1 VIPLRDAV
9 RPRRTPLVAL
19 AVMVL
24 CVAGFGVELAVEA
37 TSGDLALE
45 DFFYAWGFIPADFW
59 AAVDAG
65 DPTSP
70 AVAHIL
76 SSMFLH
82 GGWLHLLGNM
92 LYLWIF
98 ANRLED
104 GVGHVPF
111 LLLYAA
117 GGVVAAVGH
126 ALADPASDIP
136 AIGASGAISA
146 VLGAY
151 LVLYP
156 RARIQSLVFLGFFYQ
171 LIAVPSVLV
180 LGFWFVLQLIDGVA
194 ALNAT
199 DVATG
204 GVAVWAHIG
213 GFVAGLAA
221 GLALRLVRVPVRL
234 VQQRRTEKV
243 G

>member
-9 RPRRTPLVAL
+9 PPRRPPYVTLVIVAL
-19 AVMVL
+19 CVL
-24 CVAGFGVELAVEA
+24 GFGVELLVEA
-37 TSGDLALE
+37 TGGDVALE
-45 DFFYAWGFIPADFW
+45 DFLFAWGFVPVDFW
-59 AAVDAG
+59 AAVKAG
-65 DPTSP
+65 DWLSP
-70 AVAHIL
+70 AVLHIV

-104 GVGHVPF
+104 GIGHAPF
-111 LLLYAA
+111 LVLYMA
-117 GGVVAAVGH
+117 GGVVAAIGH
-126 ALADPASDIP
+126 ALADPASDLP

-171 LIAVPSVLV
+171 LVAVPSVLV

-194 ALNAT
+194 ALSAT
-199 DVATG
+199 DVAAG
-204 GVAVWAHIG
+204 GVAVWAHVG
-213 GFVAGLAA
+213 GFVAGLVMALPFLLLRRRAA
-221 GLALRLVRVPVRL
+221 
-234 VQQRRTEKV
+234 KV

>member
-1 VIPLRDAV
+1 MIPLRDAV
-9 RPRRTPLVAL
+9 PPRRTPYVTLAIVAL
-19 AVMVL
+19 CTLA
-24 CVAGFGVELAVEA
+24 FGAELAVEA
-37 TSGDLALE
+37 TGGEIALE
-45 DFFYAWGFIPADFW
+45 EFLYAWGFIPADFW
-59 AAVDAG
+59 AAVAAG
-65 DPTSP
+65 DWLSP
-70 AVAHIL
+70 PVLHIV

-104 GVGHVPF
+104 GIGHVPF
-111 LLLYAA
+111 AVLYAV
-117 GGVVAAVGH
+117 GGIVAAVGH

-180 LGFWFVLQLIDGVA
+180 LTFWFVLQLIDGVA

-213 GFVAGLAA
+213 GFAA
-221 GLALRLVRVPVRL
+221 GMLMALPIRILRRLAR
-234 VQQRRTEKV
+234 KV

>member
-1 VIPLRDAV
+1 MIPLRDAV
-9 RPRRTPLVAL
+9 PPRRTPYVTL
-19 AVMVL
+19 AVVVL
-24 CVAGFGVELAVEA
+24 CVIGFSAELVVEA
-37 TSGDLALE
+37 TGGDAALE
-45 DFFYAWGFIPADFW
+45 GFLYAWGFIPVDFW
-59 AAVDAG
+59 AAADAG
-65 DPTSP
+65 NWLSP
-70 AVAHIL
+70 AVLQIY

-82 GGWLHLLGNM
+82 GGWLHLLGNL

-104 GVGHVPF
+104 GIGRAPF
-111 LLLYAA
+111 LVLYVA
-117 GGVVAAVGH
+117 GGTIAAVAH

-171 LIAVPSVLV
+171 LVAVPAVMV
-180 LGFWFVLQLIDGVA
+180 LGVWFVLQLVDGVA

-221 GLALRLVRVPVRL
+221 GFVVLLLRAPARH
-234 VQQRRTEKV
+234 RRRRRAAKV

>member
-9 RPRRTPLVAL
+9 PPRRTPYITLAIVAL
-19 AVMVL
+19 
-24 CVAGFGVELAVEA
+24 CIAGFAVELVVEA
-37 TSGDLALE
+37 TGGDLALE
-45 DFFYAWGFIPADFW
+45 DFLYAWGFIPVDFW

-65 DPTSP
+65 DWLSP
-70 AVAHIL
+70 AVLHIL

-82 GGWLHLLGNM
+82 GGWLHLLGNL

-104 GVGHVPF
+104 GIGHVLF
-111 LLLYAA
+111 LVLYLA
-117 GGVVAAVGH
+117 GGIVAAVGH

-171 LIAVPSVLV
+171 LVAVPSVLV
-180 LGFWFVLQLIDGVA
+180 LGFWFVLQLVDGVA

-213 GFVAGLAA
+213 GFAAGLVAGLAV
-221 GLALRLVRVPVRL
+221 LLLRLPAGRL
-234 VQQRRTEKV
+234 RRRAAKV

>member
-1 VIPLRDAV
+1 VIPLRDAI
-9 RPRRTPLVAL
+9 RPRRTSFVTL
-19 AVMVL
+19 AIITL
-24 CVAGFGVELAVEA
+24 CFAGFGAELVVEA
-37 TSGDLALE
+37 TGGDTALE
-45 DFFYAWGFIPADFW
+45 DFLLTWGFVPADFW
-59 AAVDAG
+59 AAVQAG
-65 DPTSP
+65 DWLSP
-70 AVAHIL
+70 PVLHIV

-104 GVGHVPF
+104 GIGHVPF
-111 LLLYAA
+111 LGLYLA
-117 GGVVAAVGH
+117 GGAVAAMVH
-126 ALADPASDIP
+126 ALVEPASDIP

-171 LIAVPSVLV
+171 LVAIPSVLV
-180 LGFWFVLQLIDGVA
+180 LGFWFILQLIDGVA
-194 ALNAT
+194 ALNAA

-213 GFVAGLAA
+213 GFVAGLVA
-221 GLALRLVRVPVRL
+221 GLSVVAARALVRH
-234 VQQRRTEKV
+234 RRRRAAKV

>member
-9 RPRRTPLVAL
+9 PPRRTPFVTLAIIAL
-19 AVMVL
+19 CL
-24 CVAGFGVELAVEA
+24 AGFAVELGVEA
-37 TSGDLALE
+37 TGGDLALE
-45 DFFYAWGFIPADFW
+45 DFFYAWGFIPVDFW
-59 AAVDAG
+59 AAVESG
-65 DPTSP
+65 DWRSP
-70 AVAHIL
+70 AVAHIFT
-76 SSMFLH
+76 SMFLH

-104 GVGHVPF
+104 GIGHVPF
-111 LLLYAA
+111 LVLYIA
-117 GGVVAAVGH
+117 GGTVAAVGH

-180 LGFWFVLQLIDGVA
+180 LGFWFFLQLIDGMA

-221 GLALRLVRVPVRL
+221 GLSVLLVRIPVRY
-234 VQQRRTEKV
+234 VRRRRAAKV

>member
-1 VIPLRDAV
+1 
-9 RPRRTPLVAL
+9 
-19 AVMVL
+19 
-24 CVAGFGVELAVEA
+24 
-37 TSGDLALE
+37 
-45 DFFYAWGFIPADFW
+45 
-59 AAVDAG
+59 
-65 DPTSP
+65 
-70 AVAHIL
+70 
-76 SSMFLH
+76 
-82 GGWLHLLGNM
+82 M

-104 GVGHVPF
+104 GIGHAPF
-111 LLLYAA
+111 LGLYLA

-146 VLGAY
+146 ALGAY

-171 LIAVPSVLV
+171 LVAVPSVLV

-213 GFVAGLAA
+213 GFAA
-221 GLALRLVRVPVRL
+221 GLAVGLAIVLVRRPVRHL
-234 VQQRRTEKV
+234 QRQRAEKV